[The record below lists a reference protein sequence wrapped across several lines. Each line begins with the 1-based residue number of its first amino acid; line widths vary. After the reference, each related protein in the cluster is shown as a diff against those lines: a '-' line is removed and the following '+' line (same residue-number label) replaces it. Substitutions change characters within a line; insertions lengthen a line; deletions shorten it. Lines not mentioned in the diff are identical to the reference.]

1 MKHRLSR
8 KAGAVGILLS
18 ALAVAALLGT
28 GPISAK
34 DKTGARA
41 LLRNSAGGPVGVA
54 KLTEEKGKVL
64 VRVTVHDLAPGFH
77 GLHVHAVGSCLAPSF
92 LSAGGH
98 FNPSGDVHGD
108 HAGDLPILLVNAD
121 GTGEARFKTDRFKVS
136 ELFDADGSAVIVHA
150 SADNYANIP
159 TRYHSH
165 AENTAGPDSATL
177 ATGDSGSRVACGVVG
192 RDVD

>member
-8 KAGAVGILLS
+8 KSGAVGILLS
-18 ALAVAALLGT
+18 AVAVAALLGT
-28 GPISAK
+28 GPVSAK
-34 DKTGARA
+34 NEAEEARA

-54 KLTEEKGKVL
+54 KLTEEEGEVL

-77 GLHVHAVGSCLAPSF
+77 GFHVHAVGSCLAPTF

-98 FNPSGDVHGD
+98 FNPSGEVHGD

-136 ELFDADGSAVIVHA
+136 DLFDANASALIVHA
-150 SADNYANIP
+150 DADNYANIP
-159 TRYHSH
+159 ARYHSH
-165 AENTAGPDSATL
+165 AEDTYGPDTATL
-177 ATGDSGSRVACGVVG
+177 ATGDSGARLACGVVG
-192 RDVD
+192 